1 MQGTTGESANFVAT
15 LLQKTQQHLTFL
27 TVWIPITIIRPGDY
41 TYNSDL
47 LCNIAGIE
55 QIWVGLFFPL

>member
-1 MQGTTGESANFVAT
+1 MQGTTGERANFVAT

-27 TVWIPITIIRPGDY
+27 IVWIPTTIRPGDY

-47 LCNIAGIE
+47 LCNIAEIE